1 MALWVADLH
10 YALLSSFWWKY
21 NVGWVYVAV
30 IVSLK
35 EYFVTEILEL
45 DRNTTMLETLP
56 LPWETSFLKMIIVQI
71 TALHN
76 KYSDK
81 DDENKVVHL
90 DSVLIH
96 LIQKVTI
103 TRSY

>member
-90 DSVLIH
+90 DSV
-96 LIQKVTI
+96 
-103 TRSY
+103 